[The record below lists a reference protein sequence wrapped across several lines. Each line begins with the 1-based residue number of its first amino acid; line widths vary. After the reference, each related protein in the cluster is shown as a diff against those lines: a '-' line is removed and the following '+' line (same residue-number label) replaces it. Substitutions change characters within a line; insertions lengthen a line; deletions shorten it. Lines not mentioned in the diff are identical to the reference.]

1 MPDTVWNAANYQ
13 DQFGYV
19 WQSGESLISQLAPRP
34 GERILDLGC
43 GTGQLTRAIADQGA
57 VALGIDSD
65 SAMISQAKNNYPT
78 LSFWTDSADSFQ
90 LLTPVD
96 AIFSNAVL
104 HWVPKAE
111 AAAHCMAKALRPGG
125 RLVVELGAHGNVQT
139 ILTALE
145 KISGKKNLN
154 PWYFPTLGEYVAL
167 LEAAGLGVTYAHSFD
182 RPTPLGATGL
192 AGWLDMF
199 AQRFF
204 RHLSAEAWG
213 ELVQQVEA
221 EIPQLYQDGTWIA
234 DYRRLRVIA
243 LKI

>member
-1 MPDTVWNAANYQ
+1 MPDAVWNAANYQ

-19 WQSGESLISQLAPRP
+19 WQFGESLISQLAPQP

-43 GTGQLTRAIADQGA
+43 GTGQLTNAIADHGA

-65 SAMISQAKNNYPT
+65 PAMISQAKANYPT
-78 LSFWTDSADSFQ
+78 LSFRTDSADSFQ

-104 HWVPKAE
+104 HWVPRAK
-111 AAAHCMAKALRPGG
+111 AAASCMANALKPGG
-125 RLVVELGAHGNVQT
+125 RLVVELGSQGNMQT

-145 KISGKKNLN
+145 AISGKHNLN
-154 PWYFPTLGEYVAL
+154 PWYFPKLGEYVAI
-167 LEAAGLGVTYAHSFD
+167 LEAAGLSVTYAHSFD
-182 RPTPLGATGL
+182 RPTPLGASGL
-192 AGWLDMF
+192 TGWLDMF

-204 RHLSAEAWG
+204 QHLSTEAWSD
-213 ELVQQVEA
+213 LVHQVEA
-221 EIPQLYQDGTWIA
+221 AVPQLYQDGIWIA